1 MAGVKCSSHE
11 QMMLLSGVKGRVLVE
26 IRSFYF
32 LAKLLRMD
40 YSTLFHVFK

>member
-26 IRSFYF
+26 IRSFY